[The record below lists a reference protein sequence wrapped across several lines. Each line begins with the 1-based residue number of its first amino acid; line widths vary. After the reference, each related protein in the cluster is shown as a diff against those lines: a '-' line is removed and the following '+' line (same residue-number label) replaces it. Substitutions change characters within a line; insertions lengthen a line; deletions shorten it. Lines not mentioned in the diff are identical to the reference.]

1 MARYDDMNTQNLT
14 VIGIC
19 GAVGTFVLIIALQV
33 MYHHY
38 ESQEI
43 ARKVLSVSQTA
54 SESAL
59 NEQRSKL
66 ASMGWIDRDQQVVAV
81 PIEDAM
87 SQVLAREQ
95 RALVRESA
103 NAN

>member
-19 GAVGTFVLIIALQV
+19 GAVGTFVVIIALQV
-33 MYHHY
+33 MYHHF

-43 ARKVLSVSQTA
+43 ARKVLSVPQTA
-54 SESAL
+54 AESAL

-66 ASMGWIDRDQQVVAV
+66 ASMGWVDRDQQVVAV

-87 SQVLAREQ
+87 SHVLAREQ

>member
-19 GAVGTFVLIIALQV
+19 GAVGTFVVIIALQV

-43 ARKVLSVSQTA
+43 ARKVLSVPQTA

-66 ASMGWIDRDQQVVAV
+66 ASMGWVDRDQQVVAV

-95 RALVRESA
+95 RAMIRESA

>member
-43 ARKVLSVSQTA
+43 ARKVLSVPQTA